1 MLDAFGANAVLVA
14 IRSAP
19 GGTADAYGDVAPP
32 APSTSPIVWRGRAP
46 AHLRRRRARY
56 ANRSTGNTAGVDA
69 LVEVDELIVRRRD
82 AAAFTHPGSALTG
95 SVVEVEDWRSG
106 DRVDLT
112 FRVAASELR
121 AAGTI
126 VDSLRLTLER
136 LGETTG

>member
-1 MLDAFGANAVLVA
+1 MLDAFGANAELVA

-19 GGTADAYGDVAPP
+19 GGTADEYGDVA
-32 APSTSPIVWRGRAP
+32 APSTTTSPVVWAGRAP
-46 AHLRRRRARY
+46 AHLRRRRQRY

-82 AAAFTHPGSALTG
+82 AAPFTHPGSALHG
-95 SVVEVEDWRSG
+95 SVVEVDDHRTG
-106 DRVDLT
+106 TPVRVT
-112 FRVAASELR
+112 FRVSAAELR

-136 LGETTG
+136 LGEATG